1 MIYVSSACVKNEF
14 IGDSVIELAKNGF
27 TNIELSGGTNF
38 YEHNALLRDLK
49 QLKKEYGLNFL
60 LHNYFPPPSAPFVLN
75 IASNDDQIRLDSMNH
90 LYKSIEF
97 SAELGAKHFGFH
109 AGFYIDIKTSD
120 IGKKITSVA
129 YTPEEQG
136 KATGNFERNF
146 LLLQEY
152 AKKKNVKL
160 YIENNVYSSSNYEKY
175 GDTNPLMLLDKRGFH
190 HLQQRFPF
198 NLLLDVAHLKVSCTT
213 LHQNF
218 EQNLNELLAVSSY
231 IHISD
236 NNGLEDTNRALNDNS
251 QLLDQLSSR
260 SLKDKIITLEIYED
274 LDQISKTYHLIASL
288 T

>member
-14 IGDSVIELAKNGF
+14 IGDSVLELARSGF
-27 TNIELSGGTNF
+27 KNIELSGGTNF
-38 YEHNALLRDLK
+38 YDHDALLMDLK
-49 QLKKEYGLNFL
+49 QLKKEYDLNFL

-97 SAELGAKHFGFH
+97 SSELGAQDFGFH
-109 AGFYIDIKTSD
+109 AGFFIDIKTSE

-129 YTPEEQG
+129 YTPEQQVI
-136 KATGNFERNF
+136 AIQNFERNF
-146 LLLQEY
+146 MLLQEY
-152 AKKKNVKL
+152 AKKLNVKL
-160 YIENNVYSSSNYEKY
+160 YIENNVYSASNYEKY

-190 HLQQRFPF
+190 LLQERFAF

-218 EQNLNELLAVSSY
+218 EHNLNELLADSSY

-236 NNGLEDTNRALNDNS
+236 NNGLEDTNRALNADS
-251 QLLDQLSSR
+251 ELFTQLASN
-260 SLKDKIITLEIYED
+260 SLKDKTITLEVYED
-274 LDQISKTYHLIASL
+274 LDKISETYHLIASL
-288 T
+288 I